1 MGRKNMCTVTV
12 RTDTCV
18 IRSSVCNE
26 LRTIPIVNVQVKI
39 MCVQILFILYIS
51 CVNLNIIS
59 YFYFYTFYLK
69 KYMIIYHY
77 KVGVYAYT
85 YFYDPFAANF
95 ES

>member
-1 MGRKNMCTVTV
+1 MYKFSLYYIYLVRK
-12 RTDTCV
+12 
-18 IRSSVCNE
+18 
-26 LRTIPIVNVQVKI
+26 
-39 MCVQILFILYIS
+39 
-51 CVNLNIIS
+51 LNIIS